1 MKKLIITLCL
11 YQLCYVNHG
20 QVQPSANDA
29 QPFAS
34 ILYTAVVKGKVALPC
49 DVTAPTSDDSVA
61 LVLWYKDDA
70 LAPIYTIDARKG
82 TIEQARTLTSPS
94 LEGRAY
100 FNLHNRPAFLQI
112 DPIKL
117 MDAGVYRCRV
127 DFKKA
132 RTLNTVISLKV
143 IVPPEEPIIT
153 DVQGNELRGLIGPYN
168 EGDEL
173 RLVCVTVGGKPRP
186 SLTWWRDDNIIDDSF
201 DYNDKDVTSNQLM
214 ITSLAR
220 HNLLSIFTCQ
230 AINNNITLPSTTSI
244 TLDLNMKPTEVHIT
258 QLTSVLVADRE
269 VSFECNTF
277 GSRPKAILYW
287 FFDGQRFSTPLNGD
301 HQTSTTITLTLKQIH
316 NNAILICT
324 AENPKIPGST
334 ITDNLKLD
342 VHYVPR
348 LSLRLG
354 SPTISLTT
362 LQEGNDIYFDCE
374 IDANPHINRPIIW
387 RFNSD
392 ILHSQHGV
400 IQSNQTLVL
409 QRVSRKQSGTYQC
422 EAGNNQG
429 AALSNTINLTIR
441 YAPFCRN
448 ENILVYGVALHET
461 IHLECDVDANPS
473 RVSFQWKHQYNSE
486 LLQFNQ
492 VNDTRS
498 TLSFSPH
505 EPNDYGKIDCI
516 AKNEVGLQ
524 QRACTFHITSSDPP
538 NLSFRCRIANQSD
551 ESLMVHCLPDV
562 RVNYTQEEVKQGED
576 NYNPSRGLFIY
587 PASFFTCQVFRKNEP
602 YPIAN
607 VSKPLNVPYQ
617 VHSYEINLMHNNEIK
632 FLINNLTPETSY
644 RIKCFSLHSRGSS
657 QVMWLS
663 GETSQPAQKLIG
675 NGRSNLLTVNGRN
688 IFTGKP
694 MLMALLLGIIVVT
707 LILVSLGIIA
717 IIRVRRT
724 HRHVIGLTRSDLDN
738 SQVGPAGGTMF
749 DEGEEV
755 CCCDDECCDEMLLTT
770 TTVQQ
775 QEQRANQFN
784 SVEASKGPPDIIP
797 SIGYCTPNNNFDCDK
812 SKDEDKFISSY
823 DKFGMDKC
831 ITMEPISIVR
841 NASSQSTLERKSSTL
856 EYKKE
861 MAKGTRVDLIGG
873 SPKFE
878 STV

>member
-1 MKKLIITLCL
+1 MQKFVITLYL
-11 YQLCYVNHG
+11 YQLCSVNNG

-49 DVTAPTSDDSVA
+49 DVTAPTPDDSVA

-220 HNLLSIFTCQ
+220 HYLLSIFTCQ

-258 QLTSVLVADRE
+258 QLTSVLVADHE
-269 VSFECNTF
+269 ASFECNTF

-287 FFDGQRFSTPLNGD
+287 FFDGQRFNTLINGD
-301 HQTSTTITLTLKQIH
+301 HQTSTTITLTIKQIH

-334 ITDNLKLD
+334 ISDNLKLD
-342 VHYVPR
+342 VHYIPR

-374 IDANPHINRPIIW
+374 IDSNPHINRPIVW
-387 RFNSD
+387 RFNGD

-429 AALSNTINLTIR
+429 TALSNTINLTIR

-461 IHLECDVDANPS
+461 IYLECDVDANPS

-486 LLQFNQ
+486 LLPFNI

-498 TLSFSPH
+498 TLSYSPH

-538 NLSFRCRIANQSD
+538 NLSFRCRVANQSED
-551 ESLMVHCLPDV
+551 SLMVHCLPDV
-562 RVNYTQEEVKQGED
+562 RVNYTHEEIKLGD
-576 NYNPSRGLFIY
+576 DSNPSRGLFIY
-587 PASFFTCQVFRKNEP
+587 PASFFICQVYRKNEQ

-607 VSKPLNVPYQ
+607 VSQPLTVPYQ
-617 VHSYEINLMHNNEIK
+617 SHSYEINLMHHNEIK
-632 FLINNLTPETSY
+632 FLVNNLIPETSY

-657 QVMWLS
+657 QVMWLT

-675 NGRSNLLTVNGRN
+675 NGRANLLTVNGRN

-694 MLMALLLGIIVVT
+694 MLIALLLGIIVVT
-707 LILVSLGIIA
+707 LILISLGIIA

-724 HRHVIGLTRSDLDN
+724 HRHVIGLTRPDTDN
-738 SQVGPAGGTMF
+738 TQLPPGGTMF
-749 DEGEEV
+749 DEAEEV

-784 SVEASKGPPDIIP
+784 TLDSNGTAKGPPDIIP
-797 SIGYCTPNNNFDCDK
+797 SIGYCSSK
-812 SKDEDKFISSY
+812 SKNDENKFISSY
-823 DKFGMDKC
+823 DPDKYEIAQG
-831 ITMEPISIVR
+831 ITLEPISIVR
-841 NASSQSTLERKSSTL
+841 NSSSKSTLDRKNTVEFKSKSEIT
-856 EYKKE
+856 K
-861 MAKGTRVDLIGG
+861 ATRVDLIGG